1 MAAHLPNCVSRI
13 TIDKGDRIM
22 TDKSTDV
29 TNRIAVESTEEG
41 KLVAQAVAHG
51 FEPGKA
57 PLKIVTGTQ
66 ATSSLSFELKPGAI
80 VAHPGSSVIF
90 VCG

>member
-1 MAAHLPNCVSRI
+1 MADNHERSHSVVQLDS
-13 TIDKGDRIM
+13 
-22 TDKSTDV
+22 S
-29 TNRIAVESTEEG
+29 EEG
-41 KLVAQAVAHG
+41 VVVAKAVAEG

-57 PLKIVTGTQ
+57 PLKVVTGNQT
-66 ATSSLSFELKPGAI
+66 TSRLSFNLKPGAI